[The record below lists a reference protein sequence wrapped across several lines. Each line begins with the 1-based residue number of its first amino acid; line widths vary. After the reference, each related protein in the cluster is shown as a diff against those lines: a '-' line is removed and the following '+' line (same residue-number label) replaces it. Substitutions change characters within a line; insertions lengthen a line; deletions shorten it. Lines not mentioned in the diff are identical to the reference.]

1 MKTVQYFMSPVSP
14 WSYLGH
20 KRFLAMASANGARVL
35 LRPIDLG
42 RVFPQSG
49 GLPLAKR
56 APQRQAYRLHE
67 LPRWRAHVGV
77 PLNVHPKFFP
87 APSDDAARLIIA
99 ADLALGTEP
108 ALRLAGAF
116 LSAVWAED
124 RNIAD
129 APTRAAIVAEQG
141 IDAAVLE
148 ASGEDARKAFDIY
161 TEEAIAAQVFGVP
174 WYAVDGEPFWGQDRL
189 DFVARALER
198 P

>member
-1 MKTVQYFMSPVSP
+1 MKTVHYFMSPVSP

-67 LPRWRAHVGV
+67 LQRWRDHVGV

-87 APSDDAARLIIA
+87 APPDDAARLIIA
-99 ADLALGTEP
+99 ADLAKGTEA
-108 ALRLAGAF
+108 ALKLAGAF
-116 LSAVWAED
+116 MSAVWAED
-124 RNIAD
+124 RNIGD

-141 IDAAVLE
+141 LDAAALE
-148 ASGEDARKAFDIY
+148 ARADDARTAFDAY
-161 TEEAIAAQVFGVP
+161 TDEAIAAQVFGAP
-174 WYAVDGEPFWGQDRL
+174 WYVVDGEPFWGQDRL

-198 P
+198 R

>member
-1 MKTVQYFMSPVSP
+1 MKTVHYFMSPVSP

-67 LPRWRAHVGV
+67 LPRWRDHVGV

-87 APSDDAARLIIA
+87 APPDDAARLIIA
-99 ADLALGTEP
+99 ADLALDQAGQHR
-108 ALRLAGAF
+108 ALRHKPAPD
-116 LSAVWAED
+116 LS
-124 RNIAD
+124 RNAQ
-129 APTRAAIVAEQG
+129 AARHDQG
-141 IDAAVLE
+141 L
-148 ASGEDARKAFDIY
+148 R
-161 TEEAIAAQVFGVP
+161 
-174 WYAVDGEPFWGQDRL
+174 
-189 DFVARALER
+189 
-198 P
+198 

>member
-1 MKTVQYFMSPVSP
+1 MKTVHYFMSPVSP

-20 KRFLAMASANGARVL
+20 KRFLAMANTNGARVI

-67 LPRWRAHVGV
+67 LPRWRDRVGV
-77 PLNVHPKFFP
+77 PLNVHPTFFP
-87 APSDDAARLIIA
+87 APPDDAARLIIA
-99 ADLALGTEP
+99 ADLALGTEA
-108 ALRLAGAF
+108 ALKLAGAF
-116 LSAVWAED
+116 MSAVWAED

-129 APTRAAIVAEQG
+129 APPRAAIVAEQG

-148 ASGEDARKAFDIY
+148 ARAEDARKAFDTY

-174 WYAVDGEPFWGQDRL
+174 WYVVDGEPFWGQDRL

-198 P
+198 T

>member
-1 MKTVQYFMSPVSP
+1 
-14 WSYLGH
+14 
-20 KRFLAMASANGARVL
+20 MASANGARVL

-67 LPRWRAHVGV
+67 LPRWRDHVGV

-87 APSDDAARLIIA
+87 APPDDAARLIIA
-99 ADLALGTEP
+99 ADLALGTEA
-108 ALRLAGAF
+108 ALKLAGAF
-116 LSAVWAED
+116 MSAVWAED
-124 RNIAD
+124 RNIGD

-141 IDAAVLE
+141 LDAAALE
-148 ASGEDARKAFDIY
+148 ARADDARTAFDAY
-161 TEEAIAAQVFGVP
+161 TDEAIAAQVFGVP
-174 WYAVDGEPFWGQDRL
+174 WYVVDGEPFWGQDRL

-198 P
+198 R

>member
-1 MKTVQYFMSPVSP
+1 MKTVHYFMSPVSP

-67 LPRWRAHVGV
+67 LQRWRDHVGV

-87 APSDDAARLIIA
+87 APPDDAARLIIA
-99 ADLALGTEP
+99 ADLALGTEA
-108 ALRLAGAF
+108 ALKLAGAF
-116 LSAVWAED
+116 MSAVWAED
-124 RNIAD
+124 RNIGD

-141 IDAAVLE
+141 LDAAALE
-148 ASGEDARKAFDIY
+148 ARADDARTAFDAY
-161 TEEAIAAQVFGVP
+161 TDEAIAAQVFGAP
-174 WYAVDGEPFWGQDRL
+174 WYVVDGEPFWGQDRL

-198 P
+198 R